1 MKQIWPIDSGLPT
14 PDLTIVTVGHE
25 QGRDSLNSL
34 CRRPEITREEAGEEA
49 ASCPA
54 F

>member
-1 MKQIWPIDSGLPT
+1 MNQIQPIDSGLPT
-14 PDLTIVTVGHE
+14 PDLTIMSVGHE
-25 QGRDSLNSL
+25 QGWDSLNSL
-34 CRRPEITREEAGEEA
+34 CRRPEITGEEAGEEE